1 MISDEWVITEITNVR
16 IYIKEEDRWVD
27 IGYEGPVS
35 FDCKEEN

>member
-35 FDCKEEN
+35 FEYKED